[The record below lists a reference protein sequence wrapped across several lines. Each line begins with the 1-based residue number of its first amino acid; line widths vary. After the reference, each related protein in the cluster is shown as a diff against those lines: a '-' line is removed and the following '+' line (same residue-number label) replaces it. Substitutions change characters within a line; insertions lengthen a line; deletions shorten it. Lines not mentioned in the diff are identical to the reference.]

1 MKHFYVN
8 EDKLSCE
15 LSERLKKVY
24 GFEFSYAVFP
34 KDFGIFNSTRNRD
47 EVNLLKYPIFSTS
60 SKGAC
65 VASRLIYMYMSDSR
79 RSTKTP
85 NLVSWLESNF
95 LNALK
100 TGEPHNEYKEEF
112 LLSNQVSSLFSVTVS
127 EHEDDFAGFFF
138 MYSNALK
145 QHDMESKIK
154 NSGLKLQLDTLHFYL
169 TRRYPRVTNPNFYN
183 GSMKERTAEILHLTA
198 SGKSCN
204 EIMQIIPL
212 SANGVNYHLDRAK
225 SLLNA
230 RNKVELI
237 YNAKQSC
244 FI

>member
-1 MKHFYVN
+1 MKHSYVK
-8 EDKLSCE
+8 EDALSCE

-34 KDFGIFNSTRNRD
+34 KDFGIFYSTKHHD
-47 EVNLLKYPIFSTS
+47 EINFLKYPIFSTS
-60 SKGAC
+60 NKGAC
-65 VASRLIYMYMSDSR
+65 VASRLIYMYMSDCRKSIPP
-79 RSTKTP
+79 S
-85 NLVSWLESNF
+85 NLNSWLGNNF

-100 TGEPHNEYKEEF
+100 TEEPHNKYKEEF
-112 LLSNQVSSLFSVTVS
+112 LVSNKVSSMFSMTVS

-138 MYSNALK
+138 MYSNTFK
-145 QHDMESKIK
+145 QNEMERKIR
-154 NSGLKLQLDTLHFYL
+154 NSGLILQLETLHFYL

-204 EIMQIIPL
+204 EITQIIPL

-230 RNKVELI
+230 KNKVELI